1 MDGAFFVSEGATR
14 MLMTTRE
21 AAVRANVHFRTV
33 QRWIMRGD
41 LKATRL
47 PGRSGAFRIDRH
59 DLDKLLTTPAV
70 TEKQAEKNKVKARKR
85 SDRGAK
91 ASKKKVANAV
101 KEKKKAKKKARQE
114 RRRNS

>member
-1 MDGAFFVSEGATR
+1 

-21 AAVRANVHFRTV
+21 AAVRANVHFRTI
-33 QRWIMRGD
+33 QRWIIRGE

-47 PGRSGAFRIDRH
+47 PGRSGAFRIDRR

-70 TEKQAEKNKVKARKR
+70 TEKQVEKNKVKAHKR
-85 SDRGAK
+85 SIRGTK
-91 ASKKKVANAV
+91 ASKKKALNAER
-101 KEKKKAKKKARQE
+101 EKKKARKKARRE

>member
-1 MDGAFFVSEGATR
+1 

-21 AAVRANVHFRTV
+21 AAVRANVHFRTI
-33 QRWIMRGD
+33 QRWIMRGE

-47 PGRSGAFRIDRH
+47 PGRSGAFRIDRR
-59 DLDKLLTTPAV
+59 DLDKLLTIPAV

-85 SDRGAK
+85 SAHGADV
-91 ASKKKVANAV
+91 SKKKAV
-101 KEKKKAKKKARQE
+101 QALEEKKKAKKKARRE